1 MTELDDYKR
10 EMVLLFLPFRSE
22 MCDVLDC
29 NKFLQLYDE
38 HETFLMQKRKIY
50 DCELNLEHTV
60 EQYLRM
66 CGMEADQDQEATTD
80 KHDEYIRAINMN
92 PNDDDIQNLP
102 IHALNAVVKQRS
114 NVMSKQAYCELVRA
128 TNPEQRSLILH
139 VIHTMHSFDDNDK
152 PMQIFFTGPAGSGKT
167 FTLRILMET
176 YNRFS
181 QAHNAQN
188 NAYVACAS
196 TGKAAVAIGGTTV
209 HSAFRLTM
217 SRRQNSKL
225 SFETLQLYRN
235 AFAHV
240 QAIIV
245 DEVSMIGANVLDT
258 VHARLQDIKAEYDD
272 PFGGMNMIL
281 VGDFRQLP
289 PVNARFVWKNSA
301 NSMHGAV
308 LWQSLRYFPLVRVMR
323 QSDEQFSAVLTK
335 IGNGERLT
343 DEETKLI
350 ESRFRTVQ
358 WCRENVPNAVRLFH
372 RNIDVD
378 QYNSEVLMETDG
390 VDCIAEDVFS
400 GYRNNE
406 QLVSARNKLHK
417 MSVVEAGGMPYL
429 LRLTLGMPYM
439 VTTNVE
445 VDDGIVNGAIGQ
457 LMHIELNEDEPE
469 QRMIRLWFMFEN
481 EAIGAT
487 RRVKSRPLVCS
498 KPGVLQPQWTP
509 ITRRSANIT
518 LGSMKC
524 KRVQFPIVP
533 ACALTVHKSQG
544 GTFPQIVY
552 RYDRG
557 QEQQLVYVGLSRVS
571 SLEGLF
577 LTNAKDEF
585 KFHHAKGSDS
595 PKMKELR
602 TEMQRLSNHR
612 LSTIA
617 DDMMQFVAGKAK
629 PGRRIMEHCP
639 ESQDTHVLPKP
650 SALECGQ
657 QEWPSSNAMRDPLVR
672 LPTQ

>member
-38 HETFLMQKRKIY
+38 HETVLMQKRKIY

-66 CGMEADQDQEATTD
+66 CGMDADQDQEATTD

-289 PVNARFVWKNSA
+289 PVNARFVWKPPA

-358 WCRENVPNAVRLFH
+358 WCRENVPNAVRLF
-372 RNIDVD
+372 
-378 QYNSEVLMETDG
+378 
-390 VDCIAEDVFS
+390 
-400 GYRNNE
+400 
-406 QLVSARNKLHK
+406 
-417 MSVVEAGGMPYL
+417 P
-429 LRLTLGMPYM
+429 P
-439 VTTNVE
+439 
-445 VDDGIVNGAIGQ
+445 
-457 LMHIELNEDEPE
+457 
-469 QRMIRLWFMFEN
+469 
-481 EAIGAT
+481 
-487 RRVKSRPLVCS
+487 
-498 KPGVLQPQWTP
+498 
-509 ITRRSANIT
+509 
-518 LGSMKC
+518 
-524 KRVQFPIVP
+524 
-533 ACALTVHKSQG
+533 
-544 GTFPQIVY
+544 
-552 RYDRG
+552 
-557 QEQQLVYVGLSRVS
+557 
-571 SLEGLF
+571 
-577 LTNAKDEF
+577 
-585 KFHHAKGSDS
+585 
-595 PKMKELR
+595 
-602 TEMQRLSNHR
+602 
-612 LSTIA
+612 
-617 DDMMQFVAGKAK
+617 
-629 PGRRIMEHCP
+629 
-639 ESQDTHVLPKP
+639 
-650 SALECGQ
+650 
-657 QEWPSSNAMRDPLVR
+657 
-672 LPTQ
+672 